1 MKVITVTNKKGGVGK
16 TTHAAHLAAGLAH
29 RYRVGLIDAGPQGDL
44 STVLGVQPYDAFYS
58 LLIEDAPLGDETVVQ
73 VNPDVY
79 CTPDHPAHG
88 ELFLIPGWDAT
99 ADIGHN
105 LDIETGLFKVLDLCE
120 EFTAQYQL
128 DYIVIDTQP
137 TRTILDGAV
146 WTATDG
152 WVYITTPET
161 LSFKGLQA
169 VIDRFREF
177 GEYRMKRLGLESRV
191 LAIIPNKVR
200 PNTILHQENLTALA
214 GEYGVFKK
222 GGLVMAPCRLL
233 IAWPEATQFE
243 RRTVY
248 AYAPTSEAAGDA
260 WRIAQGIEERVTGW
274 QTQISG

>member
-29 RYRVGLIDAGPQGDL
+29 KYRVGMIDAGPQGDL
-44 STVLGVQPYDAFYS
+44 STVMGIQPFDALYAV
-58 LLIEDAPLGDETVVQ
+58 LVDNLPLNAETVIE
-73 VNPDVY
+73 VNPDIY
-79 CTPDHPAHG
+79 STPDHPANG
-88 ELFLIPGWDAT
+88 GLYLIPGWDAT
-99 ADIGHN
+99 ADIGQN

-120 EFTAQYQL
+120 DFAEQYQL
-128 DYIVIDTQP
+128 DYIIIDTQP

-161 LSFKGLQA
+161 LSFKGLQS

-177 GEYRMKRLGLESRV
+177 GDYRQKRLGLESKV

-200 PNTILHQENLTALA
+200 PNTILHQENLSAL
-214 GEYGVFKK
+214 GTEYGMFKH

-260 WRIAQGIEERVTGW
+260 WRIANGIEERVLAW
-274 QTQISG
+274 QYQTNA